1 MKSKSGAIYVMQGDD
16 SLVEVREQ
24 QYDSEQLLQQLLA
37 RYPNLLA
44 GDQMN
49 AREPRRWLLIAR
61 EMGVPDEDDGAGR
74 WSLDHLFL
82 DQDGVP
88 TLVEVKRS
96 SDTRIRREVVGQ
108 MLDYAAN
115 AVLHWPVETI
125 QARFDRTCEADETE
139 PGERLAE
146 LIGEERQPEDFW
158 QLVKTNLQAGR
169 IRLVFVADQ
178 IPPELAHV
186 IEFLNRQMDPA
197 EVLGVEIRQYV
208 GKGVKT
214 LVPRVI
220 GVDAKPP
227 EPNPQPDR
235 SLTEFEFWP
244 LFDKE
249 CPKPEQTAAR
259 EIVEWARKNKLH
271 DRFNRRQREVV
282 FRPEIHLAGRDF
294 YPIALRSDGV
304 VAIQMRWLK
313 DFPPFDDPAVRETLR
328 QELEQFA
335 GLRLGA
341 SGMEGIPR
349 VPLASLT
356 SPDALQQFL
365 RILDSIMVRLR
376 SN

>member
-208 GKGVKT
+208 GEGVKT

-220 GVDAKPP
+220 GVDAKIAPP
-227 EPNPQPDR
+227 DTKQDR
-235 SLTEFEFWP
+235 TLSEDEYWIAFSQSS
-244 LFDKE
+244 
-249 CPKPEQTAAR
+249 PKAEREAAKG
-259 EIVEWARKNKLH
+259 IVAWARSKKLV
-271 DRFNRRQREVV
+271 DKFYQRKREAV
-282 FRPEIHLAGRDF
+282 FIPELKHERGTF
-294 YPIALRSDGV
+294 YPIALRTDGV
-304 VAIQMRWLK
+304 VALQMRWLK

-365 RILDSIMVRLR
+365 RILDSILVRLR